1 MQQVSAKHWK
11 SFFRS
16 FIVSRCQELESL
28 LMCLKTVNQKLSG
41 CVMGEASHRHGAFCW
56 LSVDRTSHWT
66 ETNAASWPWLQH
78 SWSALSICSA
88 CLIICEEK
96 KVSAK
101 FSKIVIALKQYFSSR
116 WAVRAPLDC
125 SKSFSVQLIEET
137 GQPEE
142 GQGQRERLFWGC
154 CGTLSAQEATD
165 SGWEHGRRNGCPSAR
180 KAVFTNT
187 FLQSVSTGRILLS
200 HKVT

>member
-11 SFFRS
+11 SFFKS

-41 CVMGEASHRHGAFCW
+41 CAMGEASHKHGAFCW
-56 LSVDRTSHWT
+56 LSVDRTSRWT

-88 CLIICEEK
+88 CLIIREEK
-96 KVSAK
+96 KVFAK

-125 SKSFSVQLIEET
+125 SKSLCAADRGNWT
-137 GQPEE
+137 TWRGP
-142 GQGQRERLFWGC
+142 GTKRE
-154 CGTLSAQEATD
+154 
-165 SGWEHGRRNGCPSAR
+165 
-180 KAVFTNT
+180 T
-187 FLQSVSTGRILLS
+187 FLGMLWESFSSGSYWQWLATWPEKWMSLC
-200 HKVT
+200 